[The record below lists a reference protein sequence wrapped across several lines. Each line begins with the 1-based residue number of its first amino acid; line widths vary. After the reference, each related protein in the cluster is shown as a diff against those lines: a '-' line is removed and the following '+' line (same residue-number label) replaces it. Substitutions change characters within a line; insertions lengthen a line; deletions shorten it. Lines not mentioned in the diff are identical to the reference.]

1 VLLLIVGHLSC
12 VIIRVKR
19 VDDDDDEDHHHHH
32 HHGSIF
38 KVKKNQDKPKEERWI
53 HSTLFK
59 YTTQEKEN
67 EKEREKI
74 QQVIIIFLCT
84 AFILSFFFSLSFLLK
99 DCSSVSKLLLLAFL
113 SLSFSLVQFVLA
125 FPLILSCSSH
135 FIRRHAKVNKNS
147 YSTPI
152 VTTEAHHNFS

>member
-1 VLLLIVGHLSC
+1 MYILGEKTQTACKRRSAVLLLIVGHLSC

-38 KVKKNQDKPKEERWI
+38 KIKKNQDKPKEERWL

-59 YTTQEKEN
+59 YTAQEKEN
-67 EKEREKI
+67 EREREKI

-84 AFILSFFFSLSFLLK
+84 AFILSFF
-99 DCSSVSKLLLLAFL
+99 L
-113 SLSFSLVQFVLA
+113 SLSLFSSKTVH
-125 FPLILSCSSH
+125 LSVSFSCLLSSLSL
-135 FIRRHAKVNKNS
+135 FLSRTIC
-147 YSTPI
+147 
-152 VTTEAHHNFS
+152 FSISAYTL